1 MKLNKNFIL
10 HVAEGET
17 LLVPTDDAA
26 FSGIIRG
33 NATLGA
39 VLELLREEITE
50 EKLVASMKAKFDA
63 PLETIGADVERALA
77 VLRKVGALDE

>member
-17 LLVPTDDAA
+17 LLVPTGDAA
-26 FSGIIRG
+26 FFGIIRG

-63 PLETIGADVERALA
+63 PLETIEADVERALA

>member
-17 LLVPTDDAA
+17 LLVPTGDAA

-50 EKLVASMKAKFDA
+50 EKLVASMKVKFDA

>member
-17 LLVPTDDAA
+17 LLVPTGDAE

-39 VLELLREEITE
+39 VLELLRKETSEEEITE
-50 EKLVASMKAKFDA
+50 EILVASMKA
-63 PLETIGADVERALA
+63 
-77 VLRKVGALDE
+77 

>member
-17 LLVPTDDAA
+17 LLVPTGDAE

>member
-17 LLVPTDDAA
+17 LLVPTGDAA

-50 EKLVASMKAKFDA
+50 EKLVASMKVKFDA
-63 PLETIGADVERALA
+63 PVETIRTDVEKALA

>member
-17 LLVPTDDAA
+17 LLVPTGDAA

-33 NATLGA
+33 LS
-39 VLELLREEITE
+39 LIH
-50 EKLVASMKAKFDA
+50 
-63 PLETIGADVERALA
+63 I
-77 VLRKVGALDE
+77 

>member
-17 LLVPTDDAA
+17 LLVPTGDAA

-50 EKLVASMKAKFDA
+50 EKLVASMKVKFDA
-63 PLETIGADVERALA
+63 PVETIRTDVEKALA
-77 VLRKVGALDE
+77 VLRKDGALDE

>member
-10 HVAEGET
+10 HIAEGET
-17 LLVPTDDAA
+17 LLVPTGDAG

-50 EKLVASMKAKFDA
+50 EKLVASMKVKFDA
-63 PLETIGADVERALA
+63 PVETIRTDVEKALA

>member
-17 LLVPTDDAA
+17 LLVPTGDAA

>member
-17 LLVPTDDAA
+17 LLVPTGDAE

-50 EKLVASMKAKFDA
+50 EKLIASMKVKFDA
-63 PLETIGADVERALA
+63 PLETIEADVERALA